1 MTSLSDL
8 GVSAGINILSAF
20 VFLVA
25 FAILRFQPVND
36 RVYYPKWYLKG
47 ARTDGKTSFRSLS
60 SIINLNWKVYVK
72 FLAWMKEALSMP
84 EAELIQHAG
93 LDSAVFLRIYILGY
107 VVHVYISKFCV
118 CLNLAVQIHIG
129 SL

>member
-1 MTSLSDL
+1 MASLSDL

-20 VFLVA
+20 IFLVA
-25 FAILRFQPVND
+25 FAVLRSQPVND

-47 ARTDGKTSFRSLS
+47 ERQDGKTSFRTLS
-60 SIINLNWKVYVK
+60 SMVNLNWKVYLN
-72 FLAWMKEALSMP
+72 FLDWMREALRMP

-107 VVHVYISKFCV
+107 VHTYM
-118 CLNLAVQIHIG
+118 
-129 SL
+129 

>member
-20 VFLVA
+20 IFLVA
-25 FAILRFQPVND
+25 FAFLRSQPIND

-47 ARTDGKTSFRSLS
+47 ARQDGKTSFRTLS
-60 SIINLNWKVYVK
+60 GIVNLNWKVYLK
-72 FLAWMKEALSMP
+72 FLDWMREALRMP

-107 VVHVYISKFCV
+107 VPTYYM
-118 CLNLAVQIHIG
+118 
-129 SL
+129 

>member
-1 MTSLSDL
+1 MTSLADL
-8 GVSAGINILSAF
+8 GVSAGINILSVF

-25 FAILRFQPVND
+25 FAILRFQPIND

-47 ARTDGKTSFRSLS
+47 ARHDGKTSFRSLS
-60 SIINLNWKVYVK
+60 SIINLNWKVYTK
-72 FLAWMKEALSMP
+72 FLVWMKEALNMP

-107 VVHVYISKFCV
+107 VQTHTYINIRYIYKYGSTY
-118 CLNLAVQIHIG
+118 IH
-129 SL
+129 LRK